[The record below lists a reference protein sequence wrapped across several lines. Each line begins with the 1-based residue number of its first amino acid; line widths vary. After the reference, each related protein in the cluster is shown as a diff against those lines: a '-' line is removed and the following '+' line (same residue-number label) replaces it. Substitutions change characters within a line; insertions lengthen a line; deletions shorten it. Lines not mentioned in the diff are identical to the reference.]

1 MPIFLLSEKLIFP
14 SARLAREDG
23 LLAIGGDLGPERLLL
38 AYRSGIFPWFT
49 AGEPILWWSPD
60 PRLVLQPADLRLSR
74 SLRRTLNRDL
84 YRVTADRAFER
95 VIREC
100 AVVRLE
106 KGEPTWIVEEMV
118 GAYCRLHQDGYGHS
132 IEVWQDRR
140 LVGGLYGVSLGRCF
154 FGESMFSRA
163 RDASKVGLV
172 ALTRFLAERGFEMID
187 CQVTTAHLL
196 ALGAREVPRDRFL
209 SALQKALAAPTLR
222 GPWWLESGPRTVPGE
237 PSRRQGPLPR
247 EARPIPATQRRK
259 TPP

>member
-1 MPIFLLSEKLIFP
+1 MPIFLLSEMLIFP
-14 SARLAREDG
+14 APRLAREDG
-23 LLAIGGDLGPERLLL
+23 LLAIGGDLSPQRLLL
-38 AYRSGIFPWFT
+38 AYRSGIFPWFS

-60 PRLVLQPADLRLSR
+60 PRLVLYPGELRLSR
-74 SLRRTLNRDL
+74 SLRRTLRRGL

-118 GAYCRLHQDGYGHS
+118 AAYCRLHQEGYGHS

-163 RDASKVGLV
+163 RDASKTGLV
-172 ALTRFLAERGFEMID
+172 ALTGFLVSHGFAMID
-187 CQVTTAHLL
+187 CQVTTAHML

-209 SALQKALAAPTLR
+209 SDLQKALVAPTLR
-222 GPWWLESGPRTVPGE
+222 GPWGLHGEAPSGT
-237 PSRRQGPLPR
+237 GPP
-247 EARPIPATQRRK
+247 EGSDDCNPK
-259 TPP
+259 EDTPP

>member
-1 MPIFLLSEKLIFP
+1 MPIYLLSEKLIFP
-14 SARLAREDG
+14 SPRLAREDG
-23 LLAIGGDLGPERLLL
+23 LLAIGGDLSPQRLLL
-38 AYRSGIFPWFT
+38 AYRMGIFPWFT
-49 AGEPILWWSPD
+49 EGEPILWWSPD
-60 PRLVLQPADLRLSR
+60 PRLVLYPADLRVSR
-74 SLRRTLNRDL
+74 SLRRTLKRNL

-118 GAYCRLHQDGYGHS
+118 AAYDRLHRAGYSHS
-132 IEVWQDRR
+132 VEVWQGRH

-172 ALTRFLAERGFEMID
+172 ALTRFLADHDFEIID

-196 ALGAREVPRDRFL
+196 RLGACEVPRDHFL
-209 SALQKALAAPTLR
+209 TALENALAAPTLR
-222 GPWWLESGPRTVPGE
+222 GPWAFCIGTGE
-237 PSRRQGPLPR
+237 ENGF
-247 EARPIPATQRRK
+247 
-259 TPP
+259 